1 MDRPVYHLE
10 GVVHE
15 RSKLLDF
22 DGPLDLIL
30 TLLSRNRMEIQ
41 DIQISLLLEQYLQWM
56 DRQKRL
62 NLDVASEFVAMA
74 SHLLFIKTRM
84 LLSLDQNEGMSEME
98 ELMAA
103 LEQRRRSED
112 YQRIKAVVPE
122 LDRRFAIGSASLTR
136 GPLPLEPERR
146 YRYQHEPEDLIRALR
161 SLLERSAQEPV
172 PPERA
177 FRGIVGREPYPVER
191 KAAALLVRLRLGSVA
206 LDDLFRESE
215 SRSELVATFLAVLEL
230 CRMCR
235 AELEDD
241 GLHLRA
247 RAPGENEPSGEAEPS
262 EASAE

>member
-15 RSKLLDF
+15 RERLLDF

-41 DIQISLLLEQYLQWM
+41 DIQISLLLDQYLQWM
-56 DRQKRL
+56 EGQKRL
-62 NLDVASEFVAMA
+62 NLDVASEFAAMA

-112 YQRIKAVVPE
+112 YARVKAVVPA
-122 LDRRFAIGSASLTR
+122 LDRRFELGSASLTR

-146 YRYQHEPEDLIRALR
+146 YRYQHEPEDLSRALR
-161 SLLERSAQEPV
+161 ALFQRGAQEPV

-177 FRGIVGREPYPVER
+177 FAGIVGREPYPVER
-191 KAAALLVRLRLGSVA
+191 KSQALLEQLRRGPLPLNAVFHA
-206 LDDLFRESE
+206 CE
-215 SRSELVATFLAVLEL
+215 SRSELVAAFLAVLEL
-230 CRMCR
+230 CRLRLAKLEQGEEDVLLTAR
-235 AELEDD
+235 AEEE
-241 GLHLRA
+241 GN
-247 RAPGENEPSGEAEPS
+247 PEE
-262 EASAE
+262 